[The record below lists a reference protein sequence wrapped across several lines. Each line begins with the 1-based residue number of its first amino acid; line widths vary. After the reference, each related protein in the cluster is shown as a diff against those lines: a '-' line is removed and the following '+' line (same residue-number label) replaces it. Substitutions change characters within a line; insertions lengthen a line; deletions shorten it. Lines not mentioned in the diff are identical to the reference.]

1 MRQYETMFIV
11 RPELTEDEAGK
22 VLEEVQS
29 LIKSKGEV
37 TGVDRWGK
45 RRFAYEIDH
54 LTEGYYF
61 VVNFNSEPSAI
72 AEMDRRIKLNNNIV
86 RHIIVRTDES

>member
-1 MRQYETMFIV
+1 MFIV